1 MLYTNT
7 NILKEKINKLYNY
20 LQPFFFVI
28 NYEMTEGYLV
38 EDPIDQSEV
47 YFSFPTGNNKPLFPP
62 TDMQIKFD
70 IIHSNDNEYKS
81 KFDNLQKH
89 LKNKDISYANLT
101 EITPIETNLSLEN
114 IFALS
119 RSPYQIYIPNR
130 FACFS
135 PERFVKIEKGKIS
148 TNPMK
153 GTIDADLPNAEN
165 IIIKDKKEIEE
176 HNAAVSLISK
186 ELELV
191 ADNIK
196 VERYRYIDNI
206 KTNRK
211 NLLQISS
218 EIVGTL
224 KEDCKNSIGNTIFSL
239 LPGASIIGEPKQK
252 AIDIIRKV
260 EKRERNYYCGI
271 AGYFDGNILDSAVLI
286 RFIEQDNGHLYFRS
300 GGGVTEKSICNNE
313 YQELLNKVYLSFI

>member
-1 MLYTNT
+1 MD
-7 NILKEKINKLYNY
+7 ILKEKINKLYND
-20 LQPFFFVI
+20 LKPFFFVI

-38 EDPIDQSEV
+38 ENPIDQSEIF
-47 YFSFPTGNNKPLFPP
+47 FSFPIGSNKPKYLPI
-62 TDMQIKFD
+62 DMEIEFD
-70 IIHSNDNEYKS
+70 VIESDENEYKS
-81 KFDNLQKH
+81 KFNNLQKH
-89 LKNKDISYANLT
+89 LKNEEISYANLT
-101 EITPIETNLSLEN
+101 EKTPIKTNLSLEN

-119 RSPYQIYIPNR
+119 RSPYQIYIPDN
-130 FACFS
+130 FVCFS
-135 PERFVKIEKGKIS
+135 PERFVKIENGKIS

-153 GTIDADLPNAEN
+153 GTIDASLSDAEK
-165 IIIKDKKEIEE
+165 IILEDKKEIEE

-186 ELELV
+186 ELETV

-211 NLLQISS
+211 NLLQVSS
-218 EIVGTL
+218 EILGTL

-239 LPGASIIGEPKQK
+239 LPGASIVGEPKQK
-252 AIDIIRKV
+252 AIDIISEV
-260 EKRERNYYCGI
+260 EKRKRNYYCGI

-286 RFIEQDNGHLYFRS
+286 RFIEKYNDQLYFRS
-300 GGGVTEKSICNNE
+300 GGGITAQSICDNE